1 MLSKTGRRLTPRY
14 QRIIDLL
21 TAKPKQSANE
31 IAEAI
36 HCVKRNALQL
46 LKSLK
51 ASNEVHIG
59 DWKVNEG
66 KLRNHS
72 IGLWVA
78 GPGEDAPKP
87 KPLPN
92 AQVQRNRIKRLK
104 EQYGKEDARK
114 ILRPRSQDGSDILV
128 RDGKATFRRGKARGI
143 RQSAAA

>member
-21 TAKPKQSANE
+21 TSNPKQSANE

-36 HCVKRNALQL
+36 HCVKRNALAL

-59 DWKVNEG
+59 DWRTNTG
-66 KLRNHS
+66 KRRNHNVA
-72 IGLWVA
+72 LWVV
-78 GPGEDAPKP
+78 GPGKDAPKP
-87 KPLPN
+87 EPQPN
-92 AQVQRNRIKRLK
+92 VQVQRNRINKLRTN
-104 EQYGKEDARK
+104 YGIEDARK
-114 ILRPRSQDGSDILV
+114 ILRPRSQNGSDVLV
-128 RDGKATFRRGKARGI
+128 RDGKAIFRRGKVRGI